1 MMEDRREL
9 LRKIPKIDEVLQ
21 DERLFFFT
29 ESTPRAVI
37 VDSVREVIDE
47 LRKDILEGRR
57 SQVGTKETLMTEIVA
72 RITGKKKKS
81 LRRVINA
88 TGVVLHTNL
97 GRANLSD
104 KACESIMDV
113 ARNYTNLEY
122 DVKRG
127 SRGSRH
133 DDVEKILTKITGAEW
148 WSITTRRPPC
158 SASPPWQ
165 RTRKLLSPGG
175 SWWKSEVPS
184 GCRKSW
190 NRAVPG

>member
-1 MMEDRREL
+1 M
-9 LRKIPKIDEVLQ
+9 
-21 DERLFFFT
+21 
-29 ESTPRAVI
+29 I

-133 DDVEKILTKITGAEW
+133 DHVEKILTKITGAG
-148 WSITTRRPPC
+148 SRH
-158 SASPPWQ
+158 
-165 RTRKLLSPGG
+165 GG
-175 SWWKSEVPS
+175 Q
-184 GCRKSW
+184 
-190 NRAVPG
+190 

>member
-57 SQVGTKETLMTEIVA
+57 SQMGTKETLMTEIVA

-133 DDVEKILTKITGAEW
+133 DHVEKILTKITGAEAAMVVNNNAAA
-148 WSITTRRPPC
+148 TMLC
-158 SASPPWQ
+158 LSALA
-165 RTRKLLSPGG
+165 KDKALGLSECLP
-175 SWWKSEVPS
+175 
-184 GCRKSW
+184 
-190 NRAVPG
+190 

>member
-21 DERLFFFT
+21 DERLFYGKYAQ
-29 ESTPRAVI
+29 SS
-37 VDSVREVIDE
+37 DCGLGQEVIDE

-113 ARNYTNLEY
+113 ARNYTNLN
-122 DVKRG
+122 
-127 SRGSRH
+127 
-133 DDVEKILTKITGAEW
+133 TM
-148 WSITTRRPPC
+148 
-158 SASPPWQ
+158 
-165 RTRKLLSPGG
+165 
-175 SWWKSEVPS
+175 
-184 GCRKSW
+184 
-190 NRAVPG
+190 

>member
-1 MMEDRREL
+1 MSGS
-9 LRKIPKIDEVLQ
+9 
-21 DERLFFFT
+21 FFFT

-97 GRANLSD
+97 GGQI
-104 KACESIMDV
+104 C
-113 ARNYTNLEY
+113 
-122 DVKRG
+122 
-127 SRGSRH
+127 
-133 DDVEKILTKITGAEW
+133 
-148 WSITTRRPPC
+148 
-158 SASPPWQ
+158 
-165 RTRKLLSPGG
+165 RTRPARA
-175 SWWKSEVPS
+175 SWTWPEIIPI
-184 GCRKSW
+184 W
-190 NRAVPG
+190 NTM

>member
-81 LRRVINA
+81 LRRGINA
-88 TGVVLHTNL
+88 TGE
-97 GRANLSD
+97 GQI
-104 KACESIMDV
+104 C
-113 ARNYTNLEY
+113 
-122 DVKRG
+122 
-127 SRGSRH
+127 
-133 DDVEKILTKITGAEW
+133 
-148 WSITTRRPPC
+148 
-158 SASPPWQ
+158 
-165 RTRKLLSPGG
+165 RTRPARA
-175 SWWKSEVPS
+175 SWTWPEIILI
-184 GCRKSW
+184 W
-190 NRAVPG
+190 NTM

>member
-104 KACESIMDV
+104 KAWTWPEI
-113 ARNYTNLEY
+113 
-122 DVKRG
+122 
-127 SRGSRH
+127 
-133 DDVEKILTKITGAEW
+133 IPI
-148 WSITTRRPPC
+148 
-158 SASPPWQ
+158 
-165 RTRKLLSPGG
+165 
-175 SWWKSEVPS
+175 
-184 GCRKSW
+184 W
-190 NRAVPG
+190 NTM

>member
-81 LRRVINA
+81 LRRGGAAHQPGKGKSV
-88 TGVVLHTNL
+88 GQGLREHH
-97 GRANLSD
+97 GR
-104 KACESIMDV
+104 
-113 ARNYTNLEY
+113 
-122 DVKRG
+122 G
-127 SRGSRH
+127 
-133 DDVEKILTKITGAEW
+133 
-148 WSITTRRPPC
+148 
-158 SASPPWQ
+158 Q
-165 RTRKLLSPGG
+165 KLY
-175 SWWKSEVPS
+175 
-184 GCRKSW
+184 
-190 NRAVPG
+190 

>member
-1 MMEDRREL
+1 MSGS
-9 LRKIPKIDEVLQ
+9 
-21 DERLFFFT
+21 FFFT

-97 GRANLSD
+97 GRANS
-104 KACESIMDV
+104 V
-113 ARNYTNLEY
+113 GTRPAR
-122 DVKRG
+122 
-127 SRGSRH
+127 
-133 DDVEKILTKITGAEW
+133 
-148 WSITTRRPPC
+148 
-158 SASPPWQ
+158 ASWTWPEIIPI
-165 RTRKLLSPGG
+165 
-175 SWWKSEVPS
+175 
-184 GCRKSW
+184 W
-190 NRAVPG
+190 NTM